1 MNIRPLIMCGG
12 SGTRLWPASRDS
24 FPKQFAPLVGQHS
37 TFQDTVLRVTDAAL
51 FDAPLIVAAQKQRFT
66 IERQLADIGAKA
78 DLLLEPMPRD
88 SAPAIVAG
96 ALAMAMSDPRAL
108 VLVLAADHVVRDPA
122 GFRATV
128 AEARSAAEAGR
139 IVTFGIEPTFPSTA
153 YGYIEQGDDLPGSAH
168 VRAVRRFVEKP
179 HAAAAQQYL
188 LEGYL
193 WNSGNFLFRADV
205 LLAEYARFAP
215 GSLAAI
221 TDAVARART
230 DLARKDLGARV
241 LDADAFVRAEKKSID
256 YAVMERTQLSAVVPG
271 RFGWSD
277 IGTWDALW
285 DIAEKDEDGNVA
297 RGDVTLVGT
306 RNTYAAT
313 DGVLVGVIGMEDTV
327 VVATRDAVLVCSK
340 SRAGDVKT
348 LVDQLKAR
356 HALQATEHLR
366 SYRPWGWRQAVE
378 QGHGFL
384 VRRLVVY
391 PGQRLSLH
399 RHAYRAEH
407 WVVVKGTA
415 DVIVGE
421 EPRKLSE
428 NQSIYIPPG
437 QNHRLGNSGTTDI
450 EIIEVATGTYLGEDD
465 IVRLADDY
473 DRL

>member
-24 FPKQFAPLVGQHS
+24 FPKQFAQLVGQHS
-37 TFQDTVLRVTDAAL
+37 TFQDTVIRVTDPAL

-66 IERQLADIGAKA
+66 IERQLADIGASA

-96 ALAMAMSDPRAL
+96 ALAMAKIDPQAL

-128 AEARSAAEAGR
+128 AAAKPAAEAGR

-153 YGYIEQGDDLPGSAH
+153 YGYIEQGDDLPGSKN
-168 VRAVRRFVEKP
+168 VRGVRRFVEKP
-179 HAAAAQQYL
+179 NAAAAQQYL
-188 LEGYL
+188 LAGYL

-205 LLAEYARFAP
+205 LLAEYARYAP
-215 GSLAAI
+215 DSLSAI
-221 TDAVARART
+221 TEAVAGART

-241 LDADAFVRAEKKSID
+241 LDAAAFGRAEKKSID

-285 DIAEKDEDGNVA
+285 DIAEKDEDGNVM
-297 RGDVTLVGT
+297 RGDVAFVGT

-340 SRAGDVKT
+340 SRSGDVKT

-356 HALQATEHLR
+356 HVPEATEHLR
-366 SYRPWGWRQAVE
+366 SYRPWGWRQAAE
-378 QGHGFL
+378 QGPGFM

-399 RHAYRAEH
+399 RHAHRAEH

-421 EPRKLSE
+421 APRKLCE

-437 QNHRLGNSGTTDI
+437 QNHRLGNSGATDI

-465 IVRLADDY
+465 IVRVADDY

>member
-12 SGTRLWPASRDS
+12 AGTRLWPASRDS

-37 TFQDTVLRVTDAAL
+37 TFQDTVRRVTDPAL

-66 IERQLADIGAKA
+66 IERQLSEIGARA

-96 ALAMAMSDPRAL
+96 ALAIAETDPRAL

-122 GFRATV
+122 GFRSTV
-128 AEARSAAEAGR
+128 AAARTAAEAGN
-139 IVTFGIEPTFPSTA
+139 IVTFGIEPTHPSTA
-153 YGYIEQGDDLPGSAH
+153 YGYIEQGDELPGHSH
-168 VRAVRRFVEKP
+168 VRRVRRFVEKP
-179 HAAAAQQYL
+179 NAAAAQQYL
-188 LEGYL
+188 LAGHL

-205 LLAEYARFAP
+205 LLAEYARYAP
-215 GSLAAI
+215 DSLAAI
-221 TDAVARART
+221 RQALASSQT
-230 DLARKDLGARV
+230 DLGGRV
-241 LDADAFVRAEKKSID
+241 LHAEAFARAEKKSID
-256 YAVMERTQLSAVVPG
+256 YAVMERTQLSAVAPG

-297 RGDVTLVGT
+297 RGEVTLVGT

-313 DGVLVGVIGMEDTV
+313 DGVLVGVIGMDDAV

-356 HALQATEHLR
+356 HVPQAIEHVR

-378 QGHGFL
+378 TGPGFL

-391 PGQRLSLH
+391 PGHRLSLH
-399 RHAYRAEH
+399 RHAHRAEH
-407 WVVVKGTA
+407 WVAVRGAA
-415 DVIVGE
+415 DVVVGD
-421 EPRKLSE
+421 EPGKLGE

-437 QNHRLGNSGTTDI
+437 KVHRLGNSGASDI
-450 EIIEVATGTYLGEDD
+450 EIIEVATGAYLGEDD

-473 DRL
+473 NRL